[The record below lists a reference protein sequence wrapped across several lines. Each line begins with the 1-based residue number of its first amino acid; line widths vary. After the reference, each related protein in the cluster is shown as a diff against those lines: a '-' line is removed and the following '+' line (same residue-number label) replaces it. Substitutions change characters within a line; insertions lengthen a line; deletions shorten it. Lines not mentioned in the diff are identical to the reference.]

1 MAIKKLKKK
10 ITKSKAT
17 FKRQYKRKRNPGST
31 AANDAAI
38 SAAAGIGS
46 SPLGAAAIG
55 FGVGAIRNR
64 GSKTL
69 AGRAGAAAGST
80 VRKGRKLSAKHKAA
94 ISRALKG
101 KRRR

>member
-10 ITKSKAT
+10 ISKSKAT

-38 SAAAGIGS
+38 AAAAGIGS
-46 SPLGAAAIG
+46 GAVGAGAIG
-55 FGVGAIRNR
+55 FGVSKIRNR

-69 AGRAGAAAGST
+69 AGRAGAAAGT
-80 VRKGRKLSAKHKAA
+80 AARKGRKLSEKHKKA

-101 KRRR
+101 RRR